1 MDEQRIAIVF
11 DYDGT
16 LIDTM
21 KIKAASYLN
30 AFESVFNTPYKL
42 KDKILASQKRTAGAH
57 RFIQLSDT
65 LGILGLTATDE
76 EKEKWSTIYSS
87 LNEKTLVKVQLFPSV
102 QKTLNYLK
110 ERGFQLFA
118 VSGIPEHEFLPEL
131 SRKKLMR
138 FFIEAKGGD
147 KPAFLTSLKQ
157 RGFRIIL
164 FVGDTSYD
172 QKAAADAGVLFFRVN
187 SDEDIRALLSYIENL
202 AKDCPNT
209 TASR

>member
-1 MDEQRIAIVF
+1 MNEQRIAIVF

-21 KIKAASYLN
+21 KIKAASYLK
-30 AFESVFNTPYKL
+30 AFESVFNTPCKL
-42 KDKILASQKRTAGAH
+42 KDKILESQKRTAGAH
-57 RFIQLSDT
+57 RFIQLTDT
-65 LGILGLTATDE
+65 LEILGLTATDE

-87 LNEKTLVKVQLFPSV
+87 LNEKALAKVQLFPSAE
-102 QKTLNYLK
+102 KTLDYLK
-110 ERGFQLFA
+110 QKGFQLFA
-118 VSGIPEHEFLPEL
+118 VSGIPECEFLAEL

-157 RGFRIIL
+157 RGFRIVL
-164 FVGDTSYD
+164 FAGDTSYD
-172 QKAAADAGVLFFRVN
+172 QKAAEDAGVPFFKVN
-187 SDEDIRALLSYIENL
+187 SDEDIRALLSHIENME
-202 AKDCPNT
+202 KDRPNT